1 MCVGC
6 KPRYGWEF
14 STQYHDMR
22 KLIFIIIIWN
32 RSSLVFLLLLL
43 FILTLN
49 AYTRGLQNFSV
60 DLIQNPVLGAQS
72 LLFFQVASKIPGCL
86 SLENTRKNLLSEFC
100 LPLHISVFSY
110 FLASGKS
117 LPSCWFINTFNAL
130 KSKYFKL

>member
-1 MCVGC
+1 MWDVNPGRDENS
-6 KPRYGWEF
+6 PP
-14 STQYHDMR
+14 ST
-22 KLIFIIIIWN
+22 KIWKVN
-32 RSSLVFLLLLL
+32 FHYYYLKQIQFGFLLLLL

-86 SLENTRKNLLSEFC
+86 SSENTRKNLLSEFC
-100 LPLHISVFSY
+100 LPLHVSVFSY